1 MNQSE
6 VKKIM
11 SILSIHPLVSEIFEG
26 DGVTNGEVGE
36 IYLNTT
42 EDPDDCDAHTFDLL
56 LDQLGLD
63 WQANDCEGCYNEYVI
78 R

>member
-11 SILSIHPLVSEIFEG
+11 SILSVHPLVSEIFEG

-36 IYLNTT
+36 IYVNTT
-42 EDPDDCDAHTFDLL
+42 EDPNSQSCTFDLL

-63 WQANDCEGCYNEYVI
+63 WQANDCEGYYNEYVI